1 MTALRLV
8 KFLKLIWNRKKI
20 RTMPE
25 KSRSVLLIN
34 PPEGTL
40 GRLTSAPLGLMYIA
54 ALLQENGIPVQILD
68 AFLDGWS
75 SIIPKIKECRA
86 DIVGITC
93 PTYARVQ
100 AIKTAEMVKQSFPGI
115 KVILGG
121 HHPTLMGGQLLSNY
135 PFIDMVGI
143 GEGEYVILDLARGL
157 ALENIQGLGF
167 RKGGKVIIN
176 GQRPNIENLDTL
188 PFAAWN
194 LVDVK
199 RYGTHSNFVYNG
211 VDLGKEVGADI
222 SFSRG
227 CIGRCNF
234 CSNFLMWKKWKHR
247 SAVRVVDEIEFLN
260 REYGIRCFQFNDDCF
275 SVDKKAT
282 IELCSQITG
291 RGLKILFCIV
301 TRTDCI
307 DETILKA
314 LKDAGCYMISFG
326 IETASPRL
334 LKIMHKPINIEVS
347 AKAIQLVNSFGIKT
361 VALVIAGCVGED
373 YESINETID
382 FLNRTNPAFVDVA
395 NGLRIFPGT
404 ELFDIAKQ
412 KGFIDESFWLTDY
425 NWKVYIKENSRL
437 RLNIF
442 TAAIQERRKLSRS
455 FLINLIRY
463 HRFAAKEAG
472 LFFRNILSKAGIR
485 IARSKR
491 NKPKVAY

>member
-1 MTALRLV
+1 
-8 KFLKLIWNRKKI
+8 
-20 RTMPE
+20 MPE
-25 KSRSVLLIN
+25 KSKSVLLIN

-54 ALLQENGIPVQILD
+54 AVLQENKIPVQILD

-75 SIIPKIKECRA
+75 SIIPKIKECRP

-100 AIKTAEMVKQSFPGI
+100 AIKVAEIIKLNFPEI
-115 KVILGG
+115 KIVLGG
-121 HHPTLMGGQLLSNY
+121 NHPTLMGEQLLSNY
-135 PFIDMVGI
+135 SFIDMVGM
-143 GEGEYVILDLARGL
+143 GEGEYIILDLASGL
-157 ALENIQGLGF
+157 DPENVQGLGF
-167 RKGGKVIIN
+167 RKDGKVVIN
-176 GQRPNIENLDTL
+176 GRRPNIEDLDAL
-188 PFAAWN
+188 PFPAWN
-194 LVDVK
+194 LIEVK
-199 RYGTHSNFVYNG
+199 RYGTHSNFTYNG
-211 VDLGKEVGADI
+211 VDLSREIGADI

-234 CSNFLMWKKWKHR
+234 CSNYVMWKKWKHR
-247 SAVRVVDEIEFLN
+247 SVDKVVDEIEFLN
-260 REYGIRCFQFNDDCF
+260 KEYGVRYFQFNDDCF
-275 SVDKKAT
+275 SVDKQAT
-282 IELCSQITG
+282 IQLCEEIAK
-291 RGLKILFCIV
+291 RNLKILFCIV

-307 DETILKA
+307 DEAILKA

-334 LKIMHKPINIEVS
+334 LKIMHKPINIEIS
-347 AKAIQLVNSFGIKT
+347 AKAIKLVNSFGIKT

-373 YESINETID
+373 YATINETID
-382 FLNRTNPAFVDVA
+382 FLNCTNPSFVDVA

-404 ELFDIAKQ
+404 ELFNIAKQ

-442 TAAIQERRKLSRS
+442 TAAIQNRQKLSKI

-463 HRFAAKEAG
+463 HRFTTKEIG
-472 LFFRNILSKAGIR
+472 VFFKGILKKVGIEISR
-485 IARSKR
+485 KNK